1 MLKKI
6 TDINLKLSSIFW
18 LIILSLF
25 SRILIVYFF
34 GDKNMDNEW
43 GTLLYNLYN
52 FNSFSFYKFD
62 DQFVPS
68 VYMPPLY
75 VFFLYFIKVIS
86 IQNINFINLV
96 FFIQIILGVFSV
108 FIFYNINKKIFS
120 NNISLINSYIFSLVP
135 LNIYVVGQISSINIQ
150 ILLSLLF
157 IQFLFDITYKQS
169 FKNIIILS
177 IISGLLL
184 LTRGEFILI
193 LFISL
198 FYLIFFKKIKILNFF
213 IIILIALLIA
223 SPYLARNYFTFGQT
237 TIVKSFGYNLWKGN
251 NQLSLVDV
259 SGFNTRLSFD
269 DPNYKFKDPDLN
281 LLKKRV

>member
-1 MLKKI
+1 M
-6 TDINLKLSSIFW
+6 
-18 LIILSLF
+18 
-25 SRILIVYFF
+25 
-34 GDKNMDNEW
+34 
-43 GTLLYNLYN
+43 
-52 FNSFSFYKFD
+52 
-62 DQFVPS
+62 
-68 VYMPPLY
+68 
-75 VFFLYFIKVIS
+75 
-86 IQNINFINLV
+86 
-96 FFIQIILGVFSV
+96 
-108 FIFYNINKKIFS
+108 
-120 NNISLINSYIFSLVP
+120 
-135 LNIYVVGQISSINIQ
+135 GQISSINIQ

-251 NQLSLVDV
+251 NQLSLVEG
-259 SGFNTRLSFD
+259 SGFKPRLSFD

-281 LLKKRV
+281 LLKKRVEDIPVEKYY